1 MAGLRAFCYSQV
13 TYVTAS
19 MLANS
24 LPKTDLR
31 IVQVGGGIKEL
42 YYYPSTTVQ
51 VCTVMYHSRP
61 RLRVSAAL
69 SGYQAWQRSIANATV
84 LETCRCMELQSHS
97 ATLSAPGVLPA
108 DMRVYAVPVTPA
120 HSVKQLDH
128 ESRAR
133 SLLRDLQHCINI
145 VFRQIMQDGA
155 VARRR
160 DAPFYEPAAHS
171 QPVRSPQNTHGLGA
185 CKTFAQL
192 GLRHKVTRQ
201 KKSDSMTQH
210 ALGIHAAT
218 EGTMSAPV
226 CYWPQ

>member
-51 VCTVMYHSRP
+51 VCIVIYHSRLL
-61 RLRVSAAL
+61 LRVSAAL
-69 SGYQAWQRSIANATV
+69 SGYQAWQRSIANAIV
-84 LETCRCMELQSHS
+84 LETCRCMELKSHS

-120 HSVKQLDH
+120 HSVKQLKQLDH
-128 ESRAR
+128 ITSSVQGR
-133 SLLRDLQHCINI
+133 SCVIFSTASTL
-145 VFRQIMQDGA
+145 
-155 VARRR
+155 
-160 DAPFYEPAAHS
+160 YS
-171 QPVRSPQNTHGLGA
+171 VRS
-185 CKTFAQL
+185 CKTVRWR
-192 GLRHKVTRQ
+192 GGKMHR
-201 KKSDSMTQH
+201 SMNQPPTPS
-210 ALGIHAAT
+210 L
-218 EGTMSAPV
+218 
-226 CYWPQ
+226 